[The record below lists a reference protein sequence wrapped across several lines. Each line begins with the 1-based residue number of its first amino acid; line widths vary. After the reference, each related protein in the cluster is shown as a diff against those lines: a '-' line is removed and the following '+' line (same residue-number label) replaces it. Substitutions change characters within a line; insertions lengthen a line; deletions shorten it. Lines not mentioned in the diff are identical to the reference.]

1 VRGLARARER
11 AELDGLERE
20 GSTPLVPRHVRGILS
35 APMNFDASP
44 GPALSRDDVASVPP
58 LAAGALQ
65 RFLDGAAPSGAFGLA
80 VGLDPRVPVL
90 PAAALLLARLA
101 EAPLGLRLHI
111 VTALPGDGRSTVAN
125 QLAAKLAERR
135 DLAVALWTRT
145 TPFDAEA
152 ALAHTALDDALDS
165 GARRRRV
172 HVVDDAHEC
181 VEATFRFVRALRR
194 ARGSDHPFD
203 LVLLAERRAWVR
215 GGGEARPWLQSAGE
229 LHSVCGA
236 SFVAAAAGE
245 GGGRV
250 EQERGRVAE
259 LLALVWGRADV
270 GTRGALLEALTPASE
285 TVSETEAP
293 GAASATAGA
302 PEVDAAPE
310 GALFRAVRT
319 VLVGD
324 EDAWRARAAGW
335 LAELAQTVVAG
346 RPARDV
352 LVSIALPV
360 LVGLEGAHE
369 RLLARTLGSESLDAG
384 AVAAEPQ
391 RGEPHVPE
399 ATVSDLLAPL
409 ARVVPLRRGTS
420 VTGAGYWTMR
430 HPHLAGAI
438 IDVLV
443 DDGAELLRAAAERL
457 VDSALVELAAAEGA
471 RSALSRGDGVE
482 PLVRRTARLA
492 ASLARPPE
500 AVRWLLDDTGAED
513 LAVDLARRA
522 SERLPRVDLR
532 TDLVT
537 ALRRAGRA
545 DESCT
550 VAHKAWSALHALHGA
565 PEHARRLAASW
576 AISELRRGGER
587 ALERCVAVQLLALS
601 DAVPEPLGK
610 RPEDEPLPRGPFEVA
625 LRTLAWLAS
634 EARVQGATE
643 LYAHLSSLAPFAK
656 EDPPE
661 RHERDEARAR
671 IEVARPADVPF
682 EPDGFGA
689 LLAALDTLVRDAR
702 PYTVESPPV
711 PASQAPA
718 IAPSATPLT
727 FVAAVRVYR
736 RHVSAR
742 VGPLVR
748 ILPDTSASVSRGD
761 ALQEAFEG
769 WLTAS
774 GINPYLAQ
782 MEAYFAIFGG
792 SSVLLN
798 TPTGSGKS
806 LVALAA
812 HFEAL
817 GRGERSIYTAP
828 TKALV
833 NEKFFDLC
841 RKFGSA
847 NVGLLTGD
855 ASVNRDAPIVC
866 CTAEILSNLAQVEGA
881 ARPFAWVVMDEF
893 HYFSDKERGIAWLL
907 PLMLLDGAKFLLMSA
922 TIGEIFDAK
931 TLVEALTGQTF
942 ELVRST
948 DRPVPLVF
956 SYKVATERE
965 AINDLRDATM
975 LPGYVVCVT
984 RNEAAEKALAEPS
997 SGGWSS
1003 KSVDLPEH
1011 VFTSPFGRQ
1020 LKRALRA
1027 GIGLHH
1033 SGLLPKYRRLV
1044 ENLSAANEL
1053 RLIFGTDTL
1062 GVGVNLPIRTVL
1074 FPQLVRNSGK
1084 NEYVRLD
1091 AARFQQLAGRAGRAG
1106 YATQG
1111 GDPQGDVWVLAPEDE
1126 VERIKAAAKAAAKG
1140 GKAKKAA
1147 PKAAQRPG
1155 PKMPSWSEQ
1164 TMQNLAASPARP
1176 LEVRFEVSAALVM
1189 NFVRRGERGI
1199 RRLHDLI
1206 AGLPV
1211 KPAEREALVRD
1222 VERVLATLVARRE
1235 VRTVPLAPLS
1245 SADPSVS
1252 QGSLDAST
1260 GGSFAVGERSV
1271 RRDDDE
1277 EAGAMAF
1284 DRPLLRFLHDVAWD
1298 FLPEDDSTAL
1308 DLLSLVESVIDDPRV
1323 VLGRQAKKLRD
1334 ELWQAHRERDV
1345 DAFDQ
1350 SAKRD
1355 FSEERQE
1362 IEHPQPLK
1370 AEIDEA
1376 FDKWDE
1382 AHPGLT
1388 RQMPSAKSVVR
1399 DMFELGM
1406 GFREYVQHYGLSVVE
1421 GELLRHLSEVW
1432 RILVKG
1438 LPPGRDIERGT
1449 KELTEWLGALVRHVD
1464 SSLIDEW
1471 ERLDDPDRAAGFGD
1485 SEPIPLPYDV
1495 TANPRA
1501 FTRMVRNAAF
1511 RWVRALAGRQYD
1523 ALANEHVSVDALAA
1537 AHKVYLDECG
1547 RIDLGAAARS
1557 PTLCDFTHGG
1567 AHVEQTLADPEGF
1580 HEWSLVGDVD
1590 LAASREEGD
1599 AVLVLRRF
1607 ERKAFGF
1614 GPGDAGADD
1623 GDE

>member
-1 VRGLARARER
+1 MQMPA
-11 AELDGLERE
+11 
-20 GSTPLVPRHVRGILS
+20 PPR
-35 APMNFDASP
+35 
-44 GPALSRDDVASVPP
+44 PALSRDDVASVPP
-58 LAAGALQ
+58 LATAALQ
-65 RFLDGAAPSGAFGLA
+65 RFLDGAAPSAAFGLA

-90 PAAALLLARLA
+90 PAAELLLTRLG

-111 VTALPGDGRSTVAN
+111 VTALPGDGRSTVAH
-125 QLAAKLAERR
+125 QLGARLAARGE
-135 DLAVALWTRT
+135 LAVALWTRT
-145 TPFDAEA
+145 TPFDAEM
-152 ALAHTALDDALDS
+152 ALAHVLEDDPLDS

-194 ARGSDHPFD
+194 ARGSEHPFD

-215 GGGEARPWLQSAGE
+215 GGGEARPWLQSASE

-236 SFVAAAAGE
+236 SFVEATSGE

-250 EQERGRVAE
+250 ERERGRVAE
-259 LLALVWGRADV
+259 LLARAWNRDDV
-270 GTRGALLEALTPASE
+270 GTRVGLLEALTPA
-285 TVSETEAP
+285 TENP
-293 GAASATAGA
+293 LQDEPSATASDA
-302 PEVDAAPE
+302 VNSTEADAAPE
-310 GALFRAVRT
+310 GALFRAVRK

-324 EDAWRARAAGW
+324 EDRWRARAEGW
-335 LAELAQTVVAG
+335 LAELGHTVVAG
-346 RPARDV
+346 RAARDV

-369 RLLARTLGSESLDAG
+369 RLLARALGAFAPDDSTPSVGAAPAEVLPAQASL
-384 AVAAEPQ
+384 
-391 RGEPHVPE
+391 
-399 ATVSDLLAPL
+399 SDLLAPL
-409 ARVVPLRRGTS
+409 AHIVPLRRGTS
-420 VTGAGYWTMR
+420 DSGAAYWTMR
-430 HPHLAGAI
+430 HPHVAGAV

-443 DDGAELLRAAAERL
+443 DDGAEALRAAAEPL
-457 VDSALVELAAAEGA
+457 VDGALVELAAAEGA
-471 RSALSRGDGVE
+471 RSALARGDGIE

-500 AVRWLLDDTGAED
+500 AVRWLLDDTGVED

-537 ALRRAGRA
+537 ALRRAGRP
-545 DESCT
+545 DESCA
-550 VAHKAWSALHALHGA
+550 VAHEAWSTLRRLHGA

-576 AISELRRGGER
+576 AISELRRGGEH
-587 ALERCVAVQLLALS
+587 ALERCVAVQLLGLS
-601 DAVPEPLGK
+601 DAVPDPIGR
-610 RPEDEPLPRGPFEVA
+610 RPEDEPLPRGPFEVV

-634 EARVQGATE
+634 EARMLGASALHT
-643 LYAHLSSLAPFAK
+643 HLVSLAPFAK

-671 IEVARPADVPF
+671 IDVARPSDVPF
-682 EPDGFGA
+682 EPEGFAA
-689 LLAALDTLVRDAR
+689 LLAALDELVRDAR
-702 PYTVESPPV
+702 PFTLEDPTSPATDLS
-711 PASQAPA
+711 ASEPTAG
-718 IAPSATPLT
+718 SLT

-736 RHVSAR
+736 RHVAAR
-742 VGPLVR
+742 IGPLVR
-748 ILPDTSASVSRGD
+748 ILPDTSNSVSPGD

-769 WLTAS
+769 WLTAA

-812 HFEAL
+812 HFDAL

-841 RKFGSA
+841 RRFGSA

-931 TLVEALTGQTF
+931 TLVEALTAQTF

-965 AINDLRDATM
+965 AINDLRDGGL

-984 RNEAAEKALAEPS
+984 RNEAAEKALGEPS

-1003 KSVDLPEH
+1003 KSVELPEH

-1106 YATQG
+1106 YATKS

-1140 GKAKKAA
+1140 GKSKKPA

-1199 RRLHDLI
+1199 RRLHELI

-1211 KPAEREALVRD
+1211 KPAEREQLVRD
-1222 VERVLATLVARRE
+1222 VERVLGTLVARRE
-1235 VRTVPLAPLS
+1235 VRTVPSVAAGPSDPLIAQS
-1245 SADPSVS
+1245 SVDTSA
-1252 QGSLDAST
+1252 

-1277 EAGAMAF
+1277 EAGAMTF

-1298 FLPEDDSTAL
+1298 FLPEDDSPAL
-1308 DLLSLVESVIDDPRV
+1308 DLLSLVESVVDDPRV
-1323 VLGRQAKKLRD
+1323 VLGRQAKKLKD

-1382 AHPGLT
+1382 LHPGLT

-1438 LPPGRDIERGT
+1438 LPPGRDVERGT

-1471 ERLDDPDRAAGFGD
+1471 ERLDDPDRAAGFGEP
-1485 SEPIPLPYDV
+1485 EPIPLPYDV

-1537 AHKVYLDECG
+1537 AHKTYLDECG

-1557 PTLCDFTHGG
+1557 PTLCDFTHG
-1567 AHVEQTLADPEGF
+1567 ATRVEQTLADPEGF
-1580 HEWSLVGDVD
+1580 HEWSLVGEVD

-1614 GPGDAGADD
+1614 GPADAISDDAG
-1623 GDE
+1623 E